1 MFLGYDFK
9 EPVAWARERMSSKKR
24 YRQEVAT
31 TVIVGVATLAVLAV
45 ALSIMGLAPGRV
57 MLTVGIAFLV
67 VDCIILRGVVYAMA
81 LRRLVLDSET
91 SGVDAGRTAGEMGEA
106 GDDGA

>member
-9 EPVAWARERMSSKKR
+9 DPVAWARERMSSKRR
-24 YRQEVAT
+24 YRQEIAT
-31 TVIVGVATLAVLAV
+31 TVIVGVATLAVLV
-45 ALSIMGLAPGRV
+45 FALLIAGVTSGRV

-81 LRRLVLDSET
+81 LRRLVL
-91 SGVDAGRTAGEMGEA
+91 GRQPKGEGASDEKQQSKEDEA
-106 GDDGA
+106 